1 MVGVVVNSDIL
12 HDGDCCALNGTW
24 SWREEGKQVVESP
37 EELWL
42 VKEKEE
48 RRSGGGGERD
58 IAVE

>member
-1 MVGVVVNSDIL
+1 MVWVVVNSDIL

-24 SWREEGKQVVESP
+24 SWREKGKQVVESP

-58 IAVE
+58 FTVE